1 MCQSL
6 RPYYRPGLL
15 LLNLQFKFW
24 NELMRLRQW
33 RDWRNSDYNLDER
46 DYNQRCASSTHK
58 NNHKQNH
65 KKKQTNLAGECQ
77 SVCGKPTLFDQF
89 VCSPF
94 KEVLVTA
101 NENTF
106 WVQIATNLEEICLH
120 ENVCGSGC
128 NKSKPLRT
136 CGPNVYSY
144 NV

>member
-1 MCQSL
+1 MCQCP
-6 RPYYRPGLL
+6 RPYYRPGIL
-15 LLNLQFKFW
+15 LLNRQFKFW

-33 RDWRNSDYNLDER
+33 RDWHTSDYNLDGR
-46 DYNQRCASSTHK
+46 IQSKMHILNTQKKTIKKSK
-58 NNHKQNH
+58 

-106 WVQIATNLEEICLH
+106 WVQFATNLEEMCLH
-120 ENVCGSGC
+120 ENFCRSGC
-128 NKSKPLRT
+128 NTSKQLRT
-136 CGPNVYSY
+136 CGPNEHSY